1 MHVCSFHIF
10 IQCDLSLLQCLPII
24 LENALSHP
32 LLEQLLPAV
41 KYSLHD
47 NSEKVRVAF
56 VDMLLKIK
64 AARAAKVG

>member
-1 MHVCSFHIF
+1 M
-10 IQCDLSLLQCLPII
+10 D
-24 LENALSHP
+24 NKLSHP

-56 VDMLLKIK
+56 VDMLLKVK
-64 AARAAKVG
+64 AVRAAKVRATGSVPVRLTVSEYAVCINEV